1 MFLNIRSERVR
12 LRLLT
17 AHLALLSMILL
28 VCGST
33 ELAAQQTF
41 KIGKIEF
48 EGLQRL
54 SAEDIIETSTLKIG
68 QPFDVSVLDVAAQR
82 LMDSGLFKNVAYRT
96 HANRDQIT
104 ITFLV
109 EETKGGDSRVLFDN
123 FIWFTDEELV
133 AAVRRDVPS
142 FSGTAP
148 DLGNGTLA
156 IIHALQRLLQE
167 HNIEGTVE
175 YMASQDA
182 PGSPVQ
188 EHVFNVTG
196 INIPICTLHFP
207 GATNVSEAKLVESSK
222 ALLGNDYSR
231 KFSSLFAINNL
242 FPIYR
247 ELGQLRAAFA
257 PPVAK
262 PESSAKCK
270 SGVDLTIPVAEG
282 YVYKWDKADWSGIS
296 ALTAQEL
303 DAVLGMKASL
313 PANGVALDKGF
324 IAVQKAYGRKG
335 YLAVHLR
342 SHPEF
347 DDNAQKVSYNIDV
360 REGPQYHM
368 GKLLTKGLS
377 ESATK
382 ALIQEWKLKPGDVFD
397 QGYPIEFSQK
407 QMGQILHSAFEER
420 RAQGKPAPHI
430 KSDLKMNRETLTVD
444 VTYELTN

>member
-1 MFLNIRSERVR
+1 MFLKIRSERVR
-12 LRLLT
+12 LCLLT
-17 AHLALLSMILL
+17 AHLALLSML

-33 ELAAQQTF
+33 ALATQQNF
-41 KIGKIEF
+41 KISKIEF
-48 EGLQRL
+48 EGLQRQ

-156 IIHALQRLLQE
+156 ITHALQRLLQE

-231 KFSSLFAINNL
+231 KFSTLFAINNL

-262 PESSAKCK
+262 PETSAKCR

-282 YVYKWDKADWSGIS
+282 YVYKWDKADWSGIR

-303 DAVLGMKASL
+303 DWVLGMKASL

-324 IAVQKAYGRKG
+324 VAVQKAYGRKG

-342 SHPEF
+342 SQPEF

-368 GKLLTKGLS
+368 GKLFTKGLS

-397 QGYPIEFSQK
+397 QGYPMEFSQK

-420 RAQGKPAPHI
+420 RAQGKPAPNI